1 MFVLLAQTI
10 ESRLRDVGQYGGFK
24 TADANALPVVV
35 GGIIKGFIVLLGI
48 LFLGLALYAGYLWM
62 TARGKEEQV
71 TRAKSILEEAT
82 IGLIIMLAAYAIT
95 NFILSKLVSATLQ

>member
-1 MFVLLAQTI
+1 MSLLAQTI
-10 ESRLRDVGQYGGFK
+10 ETRLKVLGRAGGYK
-24 TADANALPVVV
+24 TADNNALPVVA
-35 GGIIKGFIVLLGI
+35 GTIIRGFIVLLGI

-71 TRAKSILEEAT
+71 KKAKDILEESV

-95 NFILSKLVSATLQ
+95 NFILSKIIGATLQ